1 MQDNPRLNQQLQFLL
16 QIDSLKEVFRQS
28 YLLNSRRKENSSEH
42 SWHVAIM
49 AMLLAEHADQKADIC
64 RVVCMLLVHDLVEI
78 YAGDTYCYDQQGNQ
92 DKPALEKDA
101 ANRLF
106 GILPQDQEGWLR
118 GLWEE
123 FEAGQTPEARLAH
136 AVDRLMPLLH
146 NFHTQGISWQEHGV
160 SQDQVQTRMAKVQQ
174 GSALLW
180 EYAQQIIEAAVDQ
193 GFLKPDQGQQ

>member
-1 MQDNPRLNQQLQFLL
+1 MQDNPRLNQQLQFLR

-106 GILPQDQEGWLR
+106 
-118 GLWEE
+118 
-123 FEAGQTPEARLAH
+123 
-136 AVDRLMPLLH
+136 
-146 NFHTQGISWQEHGV
+146 
-160 SQDQVQTRMAKVQQ
+160 
-174 GSALLW
+174 
-180 EYAQQIIEAAVDQ
+180 
-193 GFLKPDQGQQ
+193 